1 MELTIRPSSS
11 TPKEFKFRDTNRY
24 LHTHVQRTVHNS
36 QRVRTTQV
44 SINWRADKQKRGP
57 ATQQNIIRPQG
68 GMKLPVLKQAGHRNV
83 TPRMLITFSHTALH
97 PSKLPQKQ
105 VLKVLVKSLSSH
117 VTKLTMV
124 IILHYKHI
132 SNHHVAHFKLIRCY
146 LWITSQNWKK
156 ELGTQELIKIKNCN
170 TIRWQMLTRLMGV
183 ILEYMK
189 SLCSGEG

>member
-124 IILHYKHI
+124 IISHVLIIFHVLISATILLYTLNLPSDVCQLH
-132 SNHHVAHFKLIRCY
+132 
-146 LWITSQNWKK
+146 QNKTA
-156 ELGTQELIKIKNCN
+156 GKI
-170 TIRWQMLTRLMGV
+170 
-183 ILEYMK
+183 
-189 SLCSGEG
+189 